1 MRMLKLDLDT
11 LAVESFHTADTR
23 GRGGTVHAA
32 QQHGFVAIGAH
43 EECTVPS
50 DGSMCPIM
58 SCGSSCTPDTEP
70 ITGPVPTDPDQTA
83 G

>member
-32 QQHGFVAIGAH
+32 QQHGVVAVGAH
-43 EECTVPS
+43 AECTVPTDAS
-50 DGSMCPIM
+50 GCPIA
-58 SCGSSCTPDTEP
+58 SCGSSCDPDTVP
-70 ITGPVPTDPDQTA
+70 IPKGPDQPT